1 MGIAILNKISG
12 FYGILSLIT
21 GHPIDFSQWV
31 FYLSSIL
38 ILPFYINGL
47 QNVKN
52 PNLPKFSLISLIFC
66 GDTLASILF
75 ILFFS
80 YQWFSTDS
88 SGTVVKDPVGVA
100 PPADAVSQVTKST
113 TGVIPEAK
121 ATANAGAADT
131 VVEQVDAKS
140 TAATTTTSDIIT
152 KQTTTRGL
160 QDDYVIETPGN
171 NDAAA
176 DAADAG
182 QIDNFELE
190 SPDEDKNRKIYAN
203 RLVKKAITYAAS
215 QVTSTSIASAATA
228 AATQFLAR
236 DAASDKEAAKLASQ
250 SASKTYELMT
260 TILTCVIV
268 IIIRIYFT
276 LVILSFTR
284 LLLKSS
290 KYGVDSDDFNN
301 RRSNSRANDVNESK
315 FKQYLH
321 KMEDKAVDF
330 IIWVFDE

>member
-1 MGIAILNKISG
+1 M
-12 FYGILSLIT
+12 
-21 GHPIDFSQWV
+21 
-31 FYLSSIL
+31 
-38 ILPFYINGL
+38 
-47 QNVKN
+47 
-52 PNLPKFSLISLIFC
+52 
-66 GDTLASILF
+66 
-75 ILFFS
+75 
-80 YQWFSTDS
+80 
-88 SGTVVKDPVGVA
+88 A